1 MKNVRTWEDLMF
13 RASALSSP
21 TGRTLR
27 PWRSPS
33 RLNAYGA
40 FAVVSFV
47 CYIAAQL
54 LEAPLATGFAVIG
67 LGACGWSWLL
77 ARALF
82 DPAERDARWARV
94 VGFAVVVSG
103 GLTVLVPPGGELS
116 RFTENIYAL
125 SGSAALL
132 LTFVEP
138 FHGYRASL
146 PATEKRFRLGFLGVY
161 TVLIMVSI
169 IGLRAADSVA
179 SADANG
185 VIKSLCAL
193 VGLAAASAAV
203 WYRRRRPLEADRGR
217 TATRRA
223 VTADDARLA
232 ERLQRLLREEEIDR
246 DPDLRIGDVAAR
258 LGEPEYRVSQCVS
271 LGLGFANFNRL
282 INHYR
287 IARAKALLAD
297 GGERRSILQ
306 IAFECGFASIGP
318 FNRAFKDQVGLTP
331 RAFRAASRGDE
342 DVTES

>member
-1 MKNVRTWEDLMF
+1 MKNVCTWENRMF

-21 TGRTLR
+21 TGRMLR

-33 RLNAYGA
+33 RLSAYGA

-54 LEAPLATGFAVIG
+54 AEAPLATGFAIIG

-94 VGFAVVVSG
+94 VGFTVVISG

-138 FHGYRASL
+138 FHRYHPSL
-146 PATEKRFRLGFLGVY
+146 PAAEKRFRAAFLGVY
-161 TVLIMVSI
+161 TLLILTSI

-179 SADANG
+179 SAHANS
-185 VIKSLCAL
+185 VIKSICAL
-193 VGLAAASAAV
+193 VGLAAAAAAV
-203 WYRRRRPLEADRGR
+203 WHRHRHPLEMGR
-217 TATRRA
+217 ERSAAKRT

-282 INHYR
+282 INHHR
-287 IARAKALLAD
+287 VERAKALLAD
-297 GGERRSILQ
+297 GHERRSILE

-318 FNRAFKDQVGLTP
+318 FNRAFKDEVGLTP
-331 RAFRAASRGDE
+331 RAFRAASRGGE
-342 DVTES
+342 DVTAS